1 MIAKNNRIRIFQS
14 QNLNLDNLEQW
25 PVFHETVHVT
35 YMHAHTQYET
45 IKKMRKK
52 QVYGEMGK
60 YCIPL
65 QITHSNGGH
74 MANIL

>member
-45 IKKMRKK
+45 IKKNEKK
-52 QVYGEMGK
+52 TGLCRDEK
-60 YCIPL
+60 
-65 QITHSNGGH
+65 
-74 MANIL
+74 ILHTFTNNP